1 MRKSPIE
8 EKQINVLLRDLLVG
22 LGSGLIVTGCCLAW
36 LPLGLVV
43 GGVALGFLGIAG
55 QMEVERRRR
64 EDERNRRMGI

>member
-8 EKQINVLLRDLLVG
+8 EKKINVLLRDLLVG
-22 LGSGLIVTGCCLAW
+22 LGSGLVVTGCCLAW

-64 EDERNRRMGI
+64 EDERNHRLGI